1 MITEDYVSFEV
12 AKLLKEKGF
21 DVPSYKPE
29 EWLFCMYDEEGKLQ
43 WGCYSDDWY
52 CRVTLQMAMKWL
64 RNKYKMFVL
73 IEYSTFDF
81 DAIRPFLWSIR
92 ETKIDG
98 GLICGSYYSSYE
110 KACEAAIKY
119 CLENLI

>member
-1 MITEDYVSFEV
+1 MIAEDYVNFETS
-12 AKLLKEKGF
+12 KLLKEKGF
-21 DVPSYKPE
+21 DMHVSS
-29 EWLFCMYDEEGKLQ
+29 FYDDEGKFSRKEAD
-43 WGCYSDDWY
+43 WNWNTGSHYSAP
-52 CRVTLQMAMKWL
+52 TLQMAMKWL
-64 RNKYKMFVL
+64 RNKHKMFVL

-92 ETKIDG
+92 EMKIDG

-119 CLENLI
+119 ALENLI

>member
-1 MITEDYVSFEV
+1 MIIEDYVNFET

-21 DVPSYKPE
+21 DE
-29 EWLFCMYDEEGKLQ
+29 ICMYVYRCNGSEDIQKP
-43 WGCYSDDWY
+43 
-52 CRVTLQMAMKWL
+52 TLQMVMKWL
-64 RNKYKMFVL
+64 RNKHKMFVL

-81 DAIRPFLWSIR
+81 DANRPFLWSIR
-92 ETKIDG
+92 EMKIDG

-119 CLENLI
+119 ALENLI